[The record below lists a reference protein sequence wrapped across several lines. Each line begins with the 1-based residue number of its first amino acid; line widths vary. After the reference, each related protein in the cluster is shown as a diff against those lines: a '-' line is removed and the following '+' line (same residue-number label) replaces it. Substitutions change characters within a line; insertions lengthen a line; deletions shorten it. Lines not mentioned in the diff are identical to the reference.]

1 MKTTYFIKD
10 KRIDKIIYIGQ
21 TKNFKKR
28 KSQHFSHTKQP
39 VDLYMYE
46 QGRDNFVMDKF
57 QEYPDTMTDD
67 ELRKIEDELILKYNT
82 IEDGLNKWRSGNIK
96 RDNLDEY
103 IINQRN
109 RLRETG
115 KLKQYSIKEE
125 EKRKKDTKRKEYQ
138 KAYNS
143 KEENKERRRLVNKV
157 YYSKEE
163 NKEKHRLS
171 NKKWY
176 ENNKEEISI
185 KRKL

>member
-46 QGRDNFVMDKF
+46 QGRDNFVMDKL

-82 IEDGLNKWRSGNIK
+82 IEDGLNKWWSGNIK
-96 RDNLDEY
+96 RDNYQEY
-103 IINQRN
+103 HTTQMIEWRKTEKYNLWCKDYYSRPEVKEKIKEKN
-109 RLRETG
+109 RRYSLKKKQE
-115 KLKQYSIKEE
+115 KLKEQE
-125 EKRKKDTKRKEYQ
+125 
-138 KAYNS
+138 
-143 KEENKERRRLVNKV
+143 L
-157 YYSKEE
+157 
-163 NKEKHRLS
+163 
-171 NKKWY
+171 
-176 ENNKEEISI
+176 
-185 KRKL
+185 